1 MAYDHVIAY
10 ALLAFVGIGMEVM
23 LNYLSARELWH
34 KRIHFYVMCRAV
46 HASGWTILYVV
57 KPHHVF
63 IVFSVFSLL
72 CYSIRCSVFLTSL
85 EGDSYYW
92 QWVSSPY
99 RLVKA
104 TIIKRQLIVNDGIKL
119 IFIFLCV
126 IGQYV
131 VQFIRLLTPR
141 RPSIC
146 ISVAMAG

>member
-1 MAYDHVIAY
+1 M
-10 ALLAFVGIGMEVM
+10 
-23 LNYLSARELWH
+23 
-34 KRIHFYVMCRAV
+34 
-46 HASGWTILYVV
+46 
-57 KPHHVF
+57 
-63 IVFSVFSLL
+63 
-72 CYSIRCSVFLTSL
+72 FLTSL

-104 TIIKRQLIVNDGIKL
+104 TIIKRQIIVNDGIKL